1 MPCTGRGAFRPKAPS
16 RCLELC
22 LYGIRELASATA
34 DLGSLYCTVCVQ
46 EFSKESRLDNFNLA
60 TKWEK
65 QTLTWRV
72 TKFPSNDLS
81 DDLVISTME
90 RAFSV
95 WAKYA
100 DLTFIEVGSGQWAV

>member
-1 MPCTGRGAFRPKAPS
+1 MLKYKDS
-16 RCLELC
+16 S
-22 LYGIRELASATA
+22 I
-34 DLGSLYCTVCVQ
+34 Q
-46 EFSKESRLDNFNLA
+46 EFSKDSRLENFNLA

-72 TKFPSNDLS
+72 TKFPSNDIS
-81 DDLVISTME
+81 DDLVIRTME

-100 DLTFIEVGSGQWAV
+100 DLTFIEVGLAQSVFSTLIGRGMSRLGSHWSIPS

>member
-1 MPCTGRGAFRPKAPS
+1 MANILTPR
-16 RCLELC
+16 
-22 LYGIRELASATA
+22 
-34 DLGSLYCTVCVQ
+34 CTVRDLIQ
-46 EFSKESRLDNFNLA
+46 EFSKDSRLDNFNLA

-72 TKFPSNDLS
+72 TKFPSNDIS
-81 DDLVISTME
+81 DELVIRTME

-100 DLTFIEVGSGQWAV
+100 DLTFIEVSCSVVCCSEL